1 MSVYFSICVSLSVGL
16 ILGAVGGGKKE
27 ADKRTIRRNKSQE
40 ISNSSVKRQ
49 VCSVCHPCS
58 FAGAALV
65 QLLSHT
71 WHYGAKDGRICKQH
85 VGVDCCCSERYF
97 HHVCL
102 CGIYQ
107 KKRVRVLLTACKE
120 RKKMCAATVGAGMHI
135 GR

>member
-16 ILGAVGGGKKE
+16 ILGAVGGGVKKKLIKKDYTQKQI
-27 ADKRTIRRNKSQE
+27 ARNIKF
-40 ISNSSVKRQ
+40 ISKAAGLLKYVTCL
-49 VCSVCHPCS
+49 VLLLGLLWCSYYLILGIMEP
-58 FAGAALV
+58 
-65 QLLSHT
+65 
-71 WHYGAKDGRICKQH
+71 QH

>member
-16 ILGAVGGGKKE
+16 ILGAVGGGVKKKLIKKDYTQKQI
-27 ADKRTIRRNKSQE
+27 ARNIKF
-40 ISNSSVKRQ
+40 ISKAAGLLKYVTCLVLLLGLLWCSYYLILGIMEPKMAEYANNMSELIVAVLSV
-49 VCSVCHPCS
+49 
-58 FAGAALV
+58 
-65 QLLSHT
+65 
-71 WHYGAKDGRICKQH
+71 I
-85 VGVDCCCSERYF
+85 
-97 HHVCL
+97 

>member
-16 ILGAVGGGKKE
+16 ILGAVGGGVKKKLIKKDYTQKQI
-27 ADKRTIRRNKSQE
+27 ARNIK
-40 ISNSSVKRQ
+40 
-49 VCSVCHPCS
+49 VCHLPCS